1 MNTLYLLEQIS
12 AAERLQ
18 IGEKAFHLGRIAT
31 NGYPVVPSCVVPAQT
46 LWKFLTQLNSSD
58 PLIADLPES
67 SLRINVD
74 DSHQLQKV
82 AQRLQ
87 QEILAAPL
95 PEEYWRSLLEATQSW
110 QASALIFRP
119 SLILKTAAIQNL
131 NFSGLLEAQ
140 ICCPEPEAI
149 ALALKQTWSQLFRAR
164 SLLYWQRHGIEWRD
178 IHLAVLVQPLQNAIA
193 SGILTCNP
201 SEIEISATWGLGIAI
216 ARGEVSPDLYFVS
229 TATNQVRSRQLGNK
243 ILAYGVGNIPFIP
256 DLTVCTTSL
265 LPSSVTPCLQTYLL
279 SEAQQQQYAL
289 SDESLQQ
296 LIQLT
301 QQLKTDLGATFYLE
315 WTLAQTG
322 IDAEPQL
329 YLIHANTYRVW
340 EPAAKS
346 QQPKEDSEF
355 RIPLRLSK
363 LRNSEFI
370 SGIAAAR
377 GEVIAPAY
385 VIAKSEPRPV
395 TIPAGSILVAP
406 AIAPDWLP
414 LLQQAAGIV
423 TEQGGLTSHSAILAR
438 ELGIPAV
445 VSVARA
451 TGSIRTGELLKLNG
465 DRGEVWLQGSREHLA
480 GERRAG
486 GAGGA
491 IPATSHSL
499 DSRLPTPDSQLPTI
513 ATQLMLNLSQPSL
526 IAQVKDLPVD
536 GVGLLRSELM
546 MLNVLEGQHPRV
558 WLQQGRQAELLDLW
572 RSQISQFVNAFAP
585 RPVFYRSLDWRSP
598 EFQSLNLDGLDASA
612 GNSRNSILGQRG
624 TLSYLKDPKVFD
636 LELAALA
643 AVQQSGQTNLHLML
657 PFVRSVEEFSFCRQR
672 VEQAGLTH
680 VPQFQLWIVAEVPS
694 VLFLLPQYVKA
705 GVQGVSIGTNDL
717 TQLLLG
723 VDRDR
728 GELAANLNERHPAVL
743 QAIAQIIQMAQQANI
758 PCSICGQAPVLYPE
772 IIDSLIGSGITSISV
787 EPNAVEQTY
796 KAIARAEQRL
806 LLAAARKMV

>member
-1 MNTLYLLEQIS
+1 M
-12 AAERLQ
+12 
-18 IGEKAFHLGRIAT
+18 
-31 NGYPVVPSCVVPAQT
+31 
-46 LWKFLTQLNSSD
+46 
-58 PLIADLPES
+58 
-67 SLRINVD
+67 
-74 DSHQLQKV
+74 
-82 AQRLQ
+82 
-87 QEILAAPL
+87 
-95 PEEYWRSLLEATQSW
+95 
-110 QASALIFRP
+110 
-119 SLILKTAAIQNL
+119 
-131 NFSGLLEAQ
+131 
-140 ICCPEPEAI
+140 
-149 ALALKQTWSQLFRAR
+149 
-164 SLLYWQRHGIEWRD
+164 
-178 IHLAVLVQPLQNAIA
+178 
-193 SGILTCNP
+193 
-201 SEIEISATWGLGIAI
+201 
-216 ARGEVSPDLYFVS
+216 
-229 TATNQVRSRQLGNK
+229 
-243 ILAYGVGNIPFIP
+243 
-256 DLTVCTTSL
+256 
-265 LPSSVTPCLQTYLL
+265 
-279 SEAQQQQYAL
+279 
-289 SDESLQQ
+289 
-296 LIQLT
+296 
-301 QQLKTDLGATFYLE
+301 
-315 WTLAQTG
+315 
-322 IDAEPQL
+322 
-329 YLIHANTYRVW
+329 
-340 EPAAKS
+340 
-346 QQPKEDSEF
+346 
-355 RIPLRLSK
+355 
-363 LRNSEFI
+363 
-370 SGIAAAR
+370 
-377 GEVIAPAY
+377 
-385 VIAKSEPRPV
+385 IAKSEPRPV
-395 TIPAGSILVAP
+395 AIPAGSILVAP

-451 TGSIRTGELLKLNG
+451 TASIQTGELLELNG
-465 DRGEVWLQGSREHLA
+465 DRGEVWRRGDKGDKEAFLSPVSRLPTPDYA
-480 GERRAG
+480 ANV
-486 GAGGA
+486 GAALMRGA
-491 IPATSHSL
+491 APMDGFPVHPPAWEPALPPTA
-499 DSRLPTPDSQLPTI
+499 SRLPTPDSQLPTI

-772 IIDSLIGSGITSISV
+772 IIDSLIQSGITSISV

-806 LLAAARKMV
+806 LLAAARQIGAEGQRSRGARGN

>member
-18 IGEKAFHLGRIAT
+18 IGEKAFHLGRIAI

-216 ARGEVSPDLYFVS
+216 ARGEVSPDLHFVS

-256 DLTVCTTSL
+256 DLTLCTTSL

-279 SEAQQQQYAL
+279 SEAQQQQYSL
-289 SDESLQQ
+289 SDEFLQQ

-315 WTLAQTG
+315 WTLAQTA

-329 YLIHANTYRVW
+329 YLTHANTYRVRGI
-340 EPAAKS
+340 EASS
-346 QQPKEDSEF
+346 QQLKE
-355 RIPLRLSK
+355 
-363 LRNSEFI
+363 NSELRSRSIASLSIPNPEFMP
-370 SGIAAAR
+370 GIAAAR

-385 VIAKSEPRPV
+385 AIAKSEPRPV

-451 TGSIRTGELLKLNG
+451 TALIQTGELLELNG
-465 DRGEVWLQGSREHLA
+465 DRGEVWRRGDKGDKGDK
-480 GERRAG
+480 GEVKSQNSKFK
-486 GAGGA
+486 
-491 IPATSHSL
+491 I
-499 DSRLPTPDSQLPTI
+499 SRLPTPDSQLPTI
-513 ATQLMLNLSQPSL
+513 ATQLMLNLSQPSV
-526 IAQVKDLPVD
+526 IAQVKDLPAD

-572 RSQISQFVNAFAP
+572 HSQIRQFVNAFAP

-624 TLSYLKDPKVFD
+624 TLSYLKDPQVFD

-772 IIDSLIGSGITSISV
+772 IIDSLIQSGITSISV

-796 KAIARAEQRL
+796 RAIARAEQRL
-806 LLAAARKMV
+806 LLAAARKII